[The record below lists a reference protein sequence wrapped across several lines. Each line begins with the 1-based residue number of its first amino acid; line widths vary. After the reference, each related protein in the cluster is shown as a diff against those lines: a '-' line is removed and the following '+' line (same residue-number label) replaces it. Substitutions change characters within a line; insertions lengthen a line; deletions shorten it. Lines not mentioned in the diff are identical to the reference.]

1 MGLLDILKIGSIGK
15 KIFGLGK
22 AAKVGAKMAST
33 IGKVGSKISSS
44 KDGISKLASIAG
56 HVANVVDV
64 AKPFI
69 GSKATQHLENAQKVA
84 TQHIEKAQNV
94 ATSYVD
100 KAQNV
105 ATHYGN
111 QVQHT
116 YNEGM
121 NHIASTRN
129 ALQRP
134 LTQTSLDVH
143 HTFNELAPTST
154 MLRSIKRVAP
164 THQIMNSARGMM
176 RVDPRFSQQISHATS
191 MAQLPTQYSRQR
203 VKKHRYDDMGNV
215 V

>member
-69 GSKATQHLENAQKVA
+69 GSKATQHLEKAQNVA
-84 TQHIEKAQNV
+84 TQHIEKAQ
-94 ATSYVD
+94 TM
-100 KAQNV
+100 

-116 YNEGM
+116 YNEGV

-191 MAQLPTQYSRQR
+191 MAQLPTQYGRQR
-203 VKKHRYDDMGNV
+203 VKKQRYDDMGNPM
-215 V
+215 

>member
-1 MGLLDILKIGSIGK
+1 MGFLDILKIGSIGK

-56 HVANVVDV
+56 HVSNVVDV

-69 GSKATQHLENAQKVA
+69 GSKATQHIEKAQKVA

-100 KAQNV
+100 KA
-105 ATHYGN
+105 
-111 QVQHT
+111 QHT

-134 LTQTSLDVH
+134 LTQTSFDVH

-203 VKKHRYDDMGNV
+203 VEKRRYDDMGNV